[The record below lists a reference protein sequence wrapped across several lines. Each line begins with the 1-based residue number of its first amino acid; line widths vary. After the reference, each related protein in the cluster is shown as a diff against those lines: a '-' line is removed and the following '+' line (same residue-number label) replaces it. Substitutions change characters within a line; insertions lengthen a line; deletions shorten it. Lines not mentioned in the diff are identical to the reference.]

1 MAHQPLLTPPRGGS
15 RRWADRVEWNA
26 PFSTLATTHALG
38 LAGDALLA
46 FALASSLFFQVDPSE
61 GRQKVLLGL
70 LFTMAPFAV
79 VSPLIGPVMDRVRG
93 GHRAV
98 IVVSMAARVALGL
111 LLAWSIATDRWSLFP
126 TAFAMLVAGKTYQV
140 ARAAVVPTVVAS
152 DSELIEANSK
162 LQILGAVSGAAAAVP
177 GGILFLIGAAPVAV
191 AASVAFGFAT
201 AASLRIPSSRVA
213 STPPEADEVAELRG
227 GGIVLAATA
236 MAVLRGIV
244 GFVTFLVAFELRGGV
259 DPGPVETLARNVARQ
274 AALLPRTRVL
284 PPEVP
289 PKWYFALIVPLG
301 VLGSLVGAALA
312 PRLRARVSLE
322 RILAAAVGLA
332 GLGGLVALLSGGL
345 LAYLSIALLVAI
357 GASAGKQAFDSIVQR
372 DAPDAN
378 RGRSFARFEAR
389 FQVAWVIGAAVPTAL
404 HLPFGL
410 GAGAVAVIAALTTTC
425 YVLGRFPQVSR
436 SGKSGISAS
445 GGRSG
450 SG

>member
-1 MAHQPLLTPPRGGS
+1 MDPPRS
-15 RRWADRVEWNA
+15 RVGQINWNN

-93 GHRAV
+93 GHRAI
-98 IVVSMAARVALGL
+98 IVASMGARAVLGL

-140 ARAAVVPTVVAS
+140 ARAAVVPTVVS
-152 DSELIEANSK
+152 GDHELIEANSK
-162 LQILGAVSGAAAAVP
+162 LQILGAVAGAAAAVP
-177 GGILFLIGAAPVAV
+177 GAILFLLGAAPVAV
-191 AASVAFGFAT
+191 AASGVFGCAT
-201 AASLRIPSSRVA
+201 AASLRIPARRVA
-213 STPPEADEVAELRG
+213 SRPPEAEEVAELRG
-227 GGIVLAATA
+227 GGILLAATA

-244 GFVTFLVAFELRGGV
+244 GFVTLLVAFELRGGV
-259 DPGPVETLARNVARQ
+259 DPGPLETLARNVGRQ

-312 PRLRARVSLE
+312 PRLRSHVSLE
-322 RILAAAVGLA
+322 RILAGAVALAA
-332 GLGGLVALLSGGL
+332 LGGLMAVLTGGL
-345 LAYLSIALLVAI
+345 LGYVSLALLVAV
-357 GASAGKQAFDSIVQR
+357 GASGGKQAFDSIVQR

-389 FQVAWVIGAAVPTAL
+389 FQVVWVLGAAIPTAL

-410 GAGAVAVIAALTTTC
+410 GAAAVALVASGTVVC

-445 GGRSG
+445 GGSSG